1 MASFRPLVSRHDPAL
16 LPRYITVAYLGY
28 LFLPMALLLLGSF
41 GQSWMNTILPN
52 GLTGRW
58 YADVASD
65 PSFRRAFGTSLFV
78 ATATCASCLL
88 VGLPLVQAIRR
99 AASPLLRMVA
109 RVLALVPVALPPL
122 VLAFG
127 YVRAFSSDAM
137 PWLGTTSV
145 LVAGHVV
152 LALPYFVQT
161 VLADSERLD
170 LDRLEEAAE
179 SLGATARQR
188 FFQIVLP
195 ALRHSILAGLII
207 VAALSIGEFQ
217 FSNLVAG
224 FLDRTYPI
232 VLLQA
237 FYGAT
242 GFACAATIVLLGLAL
257 FAAALGAWVGSTAGA
272 VGARDQRSVVTAAR

>member
-1 MASFRPLVSRHDPAL
+1 M
-16 LPRYITVAYLGY
+16 LPRYITFAYLGY

-41 GQSWMNTILPN
+41 GQSWMNTILPS

-58 YADVASD
+58 YAEVASD
-65 PSFRRAFGTSLFV
+65 PSFRRAFGTSLMV
-78 ATATCASCLL
+78 ATATCLSCLL
-88 VGLPLVQAIRR
+88 IGLPLVQAIRR
-99 AASPLLRMVA
+99 ATSPLLRSLA
-109 RVLALVPVALPPL
+109 RVLVLVPVALPPL

-127 YVRAFSSDAM
+127 YVRAFSSHAM
-137 PWLGTTSV
+137 PWLGSPLV
-145 LVAGHVV
+145 LIAGHVV

-161 VLADSERLD
+161 VLADSERLG

-179 SLGATARQR
+179 SLGASASQR
-188 FFQIVLP
+188 FLQIVVPGLQQ
-195 ALRHSILAGLII
+195 SILAGLII

-224 FLDRTYPI
+224 FLDRTYPV

-242 GFACAATIVLLGLAL
+242 GFACAATVVLLGLAL
-257 FAAALGAWVGSTAGA
+257 FAAALGAWTGSMAGA
-272 VGARDQRSVVTAAR
+272 ASARGERPVLTVGH